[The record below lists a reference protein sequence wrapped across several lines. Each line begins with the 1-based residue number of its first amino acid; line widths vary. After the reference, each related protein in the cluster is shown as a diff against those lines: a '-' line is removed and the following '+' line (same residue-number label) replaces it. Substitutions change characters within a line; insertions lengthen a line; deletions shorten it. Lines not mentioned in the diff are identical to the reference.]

1 MTEFLL
7 SLYWKAR
14 YAADRVRAAAMRV
27 RGLSGPHVVI
37 VGSPRSGT
45 SWLMHLIAQ
54 RPQYCALFE
63 PLHPRWWPDAREA
76 GFGDRTWEGDERK
89 RGFLRQVLSGTKASR
104 RPRFSPRVDGDP
116 KRLVRGGLQRLQ
128 AERLVLKFVRA
139 TRLLPWMVEQFPDQR
154 YLHVVRDPYAVV
166 SSQLRTG
173 ITAYVDDGPW
183 PYDLLNE
190 ERQPE
195 SRVDLLC
202 ERIRKDAAQVLA
214 ESVVRRIDSLEGCL
228 ALSWYADN
236 RVAQRVVN
244 REAVLAVCYEALLTN
259 TEAELDR
266 IQKHIGATFLRPAE
280 GGVKDPHRQLH
291 KWQEQLTDAQVDRIQ
306 ETIRV
311 LEKAHGPIE

>member
-76 GFGDRTWEGDERK
+76 GFGDRPWEGDERK
-89 RGFLRQVLSGTKASR
+89 RAFLRQVLSGTKASR

-154 YLHVVRDPYAVV
+154 YLYVVRDPYAVV

-173 ITAYVDDGPW
+173 ITAYVDDGPR

-190 ERQPE
+190 ERQ
-195 SRVDLLC
+195 SGRLVSTLC
-202 ERIRKDAAQVLA
+202 SRIRADASEVLD
-214 ESVVRRIDSLEGCL
+214 ETVVRPIDSLEGCL

-236 RVAQRVVN
+236 VVAR
-244 REAVLAVCYEALLTN
+244 RTTGHEAVLRVRYEDLLTDTAN
-259 TEAELDR
+259 EFER
-266 IQKHIGATFLRPAE
+266 IQDHLRTEVALTKNVE
-280 GGVKDPHRQLH
+280 VKDPGQQLE
-291 KWQEQLTDAQVDRIQ
+291 KWRRHLSEVQVDRI
-306 ETIRV
+306 RNV
-311 LEKAHGPIE
+311 LRNVEERYVEVA